1 MLELFYTTIFYFED
15 GVYMLDLFRQLKLE
29 YKEYVIL
36 FKSGNFYLCIDED
49 ATIMNHIFHYKITE
63 LKNNIKVGFPISLL
77 DKNIDILSNKRINY
91 IVIENKQIVNS
102 KKFELNNYNQYSSSP
117 FHIISKYSRIKNISE
132 KLKNISDDKL
142 NMIEGII
149 NG

>member
-1 MLELFYTTIFYFED
+1 
-15 GVYMLDLFRQLKLE
+15 MLDLFRQLKLE

-36 FKSGNFYLCIDED
+36 FKSGNFYLCFDED

-63 LKNNIKVGFPISLL
+63 LKNDIKVGFPISLL

-91 IVIENKQIVNS
+91 IVIENKRIVNS

-117 FHIISKYSRIKNISE
+117 FHVISKYSRIKNISE

>member
-1 MLELFYTTIFYFED
+1 
-15 GVYMLDLFRQLKLE
+15 MLDLFRQLKLE

-36 FKSGNFYLCIDED
+36 FKSGNFYLCFDED

>member
-1 MLELFYTTIFYFED
+1 
-15 GVYMLDLFRQLKLE
+15 MLDLFRQLKLE

-36 FKSGNFYLCIDED
+36 FKSGNFYLCFDED
-49 ATIMNHIFHYKITE
+49 ATIMNYIFHYKITE

-77 DKNIDILSNKRINY
+77 DKNSDILSNKRINY

-117 FHIISKYSRIKNISE
+117 FHIVSKYSRIKNISE

>member
-1 MLELFYTTIFYFED
+1 
-15 GVYMLDLFRQLKLE
+15 MLDLFRQLKLE

-36 FKSGNFYLCIDED
+36 FKSGNFYLSYDED

-91 IVIENKQIVNS
+91 IVIENKQIINS

-117 FHIISKYSRIKNISE
+117 FHVISKYSRIKNISE

-142 NMIEGII
+142 NIIEGII

>member
-1 MLELFYTTIFYFED
+1 
-15 GVYMLDLFRQLKLE
+15 MLDLFRQLKLE

-36 FKSGNFYLCIDED
+36 FKSSNFYLCFDED

-63 LKNNIKVGFPISLL
+63 LKNNIKVVFPISLL

-91 IVIENKQIVNS
+91 IMIENKQIVNF

-117 FHIISKYSRIKNISE
+117 FYVISKYSRIKNISE
-132 KLKNISDDKL
+132 KLKSMSDDKL

>member
-1 MLELFYTTIFYFED
+1 
-15 GVYMLDLFRQLKLE
+15 MLDLFRQLKLE

-36 FKSGNFYLCIDED
+36 FKSGNFYLCFDED

-77 DKNIDILSNKRINY
+77 DKNIDILSNKKINY